1 MNDLII
7 RKKIQFYYDSISN
20 FSQQLSHMTKRIIEF
35 EADKLKKTML
45 IVKKFLSPSSST
57 SSHSFV
63 NLFLLF
69 TSVEMLLEFSFSPV
83 DLCPV
88 IIQMKKL
95 KICHVQVENKTMKNG
110 GNAKQN
116 RRKRKKIM
124 RKDRR
129 EEIKEDVYI
138 YYVSKNKMK
147 NIRTN
152 THLWIYVLLLNDING
167 ES

>member
-1 MNDLII
+1 M
-7 RKKIQFYYDSISN
+7 
-20 FSQQLSHMTKRIIEF
+20 MKRIIKL
-35 EADKLKKTML
+35 EADKLKETML

-57 SSHSFV
+57 SSHLFV

-95 KICHVQVENKTMKNG
+95 KNLSCTSGKQDNEKWR
-110 GNAKQN
+110 KQN

>member
-1 MNDLII
+1 
-7 RKKIQFYYDSISN
+7 
-20 FSQQLSHMTKRIIEF
+20 
-35 EADKLKKTML
+35 
-45 IVKKFLSPSSST
+45 
-57 SSHSFV
+57 
-63 NLFLLF
+63 
-69 TSVEMLLEFSFSPV
+69 
-83 DLCPV
+83 
-88 IIQMKKL
+88 
-95 KICHVQVENKTMKNG
+95 MKNG
-110 GNAKQN
+110 GNTKQN

-167 ES
+167 EP